1 MPEVRFARS
10 EKALD
15 SGDLIVMVSDG
26 VTAAGTEWL
35 CDLVGNFAEDDAQ
48 TLAEQIVDRAVKD
61 RADGHEDDV
70 SAVVLLVE

>member
-35 CDLVGNFAEDDAQ
+35 CALVGNFAEDDAQ
-48 TLAEQIVDRAVKD
+48 ALAEQIVDRAVKD